1 MERGFREKELEK
13 TTKKVA
19 KMGRNELLRNQAREN
34 KDPQTIL
41 ASTWHPELN
50 AIQSTL
56 KNNFHLISNVPKLS
70 NIFKQKPTVT
80 YQKNKSLS
88 DYLLKNDIANQQA
101 TTWFRH
107 KYKYEM
113 CICNV
118 TYTRNKNEK
127 ATEIMFL
134 RM

>member
-1 MERGFREKELEK
+1 MERGFHEKELEK
-13 TTKKVA
+13 TTKQVG
-19 KMGRNELLRNQAREN
+19 KMGRNELLRNQAWEN

-56 KNNFHLISNVPKLS
+56 KSNFHLISNVPKLS

-88 DYLLKNDIANQQA
+88 DYLLKDDIANQQA
-101 TTWFRH
+101 TTWLDINIST
-107 KYKYEM
+107 KYVY
-113 CICNV
+113 V
-118 TYTRNKNEK
+118 T
-127 ATEIMFL
+127 
-134 RM
+134 